1 MRVMLEKIIE
11 QNDRMYTVT
20 SGMPALT
27 IEENEGSFLFIHR
40 DRVESEG
47 VHSKKPV
54 CNIYVGM
61 IEYSIEWITGH
72 HHDVK
77 EIECRAMG
85 HPADVFRISKQKES
99 LSFLKW

>member
-47 VHSKKPV
+47 VHSEKPV

-85 HPADVFRISKQKES
+85 HPADVFRISKQKE
-99 LSFLKW
+99 